1 MKLLVHWERIVVVG
15 TGIFLI
21 LMIIIGCVM
30 FQHQEYKRLHPV
42 YPEQYT
48 AGAVIDQS
56 VGRAIEKYQAVLDS
70 EQNNPDCTLSNCPI
84 SSKYLPGV
92 PEDRALFTNAERNN
106 VRWSSSNEQ
115 TKSDFSIYSVNVKED
130 KTVEAIVYV
139 RKTTCIA
146 TKEGEKHSGGTFLH
160 RMILIPSLLDGSEYV
175 VMEDV
180 DLGLE
185 AGHQYPGSFD
195 PLYSSHEETTAL
207 YPPCPNVSES
217 NRH

>member
-1 MKLLVHWERIVVVG
+1 MVVG

-84 SSKYLPGV
+84 SSKY
-92 PEDRALFTNAERNN
+92 
-106 VRWSSSNEQ
+106 
-115 TKSDFSIYSVNVKED
+115 
-130 KTVEAIVYV
+130 
-139 RKTTCIA
+139 
-146 TKEGEKHSGGTFLH
+146 
-160 RMILIPSLLDGSEYV
+160 
-175 VMEDV
+175 
-180 DLGLE
+180 
-185 AGHQYPGSFD
+185 
-195 PLYSSHEETTAL
+195 
-207 YPPCPNVSES
+207 
-217 NRH
+217 